1 MTTARMIPVGLVVV
15 LIRNAQN
22 MERKLSNANVF
33 LATNFK
39 TENVKT
45 LTSVKTRKPAT
56 TELFVKTCPVRNCSF
71 ITIAPLDQD
80 FTDFAD

>member
-1 MTTARMIPVGLVVV
+1 MIPVELVVV

-22 MERKLSNANVF
+22 MERKLSNASVF
-33 LATNFK
+33 LVTNYR

-56 TELFVKTCPVRNCSF
+56 TELFVKTCPVRACHF
-71 ITIAPLDQD
+71 ITVAPLHQ
-80 FTDFAD
+80 DFAD

>member
-15 LIRNAQN
+15 LIRSAQN
-22 MERKLSNANVF
+22 MEKKLSNANVF
-33 LATNFK
+33 LVTNYR

-56 TELFVKTCPVRNCSF
+56 TELFVKTYPVRTCQF
-71 ITIAPLDQD
+71 ITVAPLHQVCRLC
-80 FTDFAD
+80 

>member
-33 LATNFK
+33 LVTNFR

-56 TELFVKTCPVRNCSF
+56 MELFVKTCPVSACQF
-71 ITIAPLDQD
+71 ITVATLHQ
-80 FTDFAD
+80 DFAD